1 MTEPRAKSTDSLVSL
16 RDYFESHLTSHQR
29 ATDLARELM
38 ESRLERAEVEMER
51 RLDVLNHLRSD
62 MMTKVDFTAQ
72 HAGLMGEFRAEA
84 AALRSEVAALKE
96 WKAEQR
102 GKASVTSVYLAY
114 GLSVAGLLVSAI
126 TLAYEMVK

>member
-1 MTEPRAKSTDSLVSL
+1 MVSL
-16 RDYFESHLTSHQR
+16 RDYFESQCASNQR

-38 ESRLERAEVEMER
+38 EARLQRTEIEMER
-51 RLDVLNHLRSD
+51 RLDVLNHIRSD

-84 AALRSEVAALKE
+84 AALRAEVAALKE
-96 WKAEQR
+96 WKAEQK

-126 TLAYEMVK
+126 TLAYEMVR